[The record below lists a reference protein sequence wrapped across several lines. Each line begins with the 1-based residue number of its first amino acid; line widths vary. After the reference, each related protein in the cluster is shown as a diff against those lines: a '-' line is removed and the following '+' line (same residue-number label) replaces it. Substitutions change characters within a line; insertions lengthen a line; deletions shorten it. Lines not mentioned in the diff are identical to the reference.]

1 MTLIN
6 YHLSNLQIATDVS
19 RSLQED
25 LGCSTDWTASL
36 IPEDKLST
44 AIITTNQEMIVCG
57 VRWVEYSF
65 LLCDEDCQFEWFVE
79 EGQHIVAGTQL
90 VKISG
95 NSGAM
100 LTAER
105 TALNFLQ
112 TLSATATVTHK
123 FVTKA
128 ANPDVKIMDTRKT
141 IPGLRLAQKYAVTVG
156 GGTNQ
161 RIGLFDG
168 VLIKENHI
176 IAHGGITQ
184 VLQYAL
190 KQTPEQIPIQ
200 IEVESFAELKEAIA
214 AGASLLLLDNMT
226 MAEISQC
233 VDYCKSYQIEL
244 EISGNVSLDNIHA
257 YAQSGIHRISIGALT
272 KNIQA
277 IDLSMRFI

>member
-6 YHLSNLQIATDVS
+6 YHPSKVQIAADVS

-25 LGCSTDWTASL
+25 LGGATDWTASL
-36 IPEDKLST
+36 IPEDKLSS

-57 VRWVEYSF
+57 LRWGENSF

-79 EGQHIVAGTQL
+79 EGQHIAAGTQL
-90 VKISG
+90 VKIAG
-95 NSGAM
+95 NSRAM

-112 TLSATATVTHK
+112 TLSATATTTHK
-123 FVTKA
+123 FVTQA
-128 ANPDVKIMDTRKT
+128 ANPNVKIMDTRKT

-156 GGTNQ
+156 GGVNQ

-190 KQTPEQIPIQ
+190 EQTPKQIPIQ
-200 IEVESFAELKEAIA
+200 IEVESFAELKEAVA
-214 AGASLLLLDNMT
+214 AGANLLLLDNMT
-226 MAEISQC
+226 MAEILQC
-233 VDYCKSYQIEL
+233 VDYSKPYQVEL
-244 EISGNVSLDNIHA
+244 EISGNVNLDNIHT
-257 YAQSGIHRISIGALT
+257 YAQSGVHRISIGALT

>member
-6 YHLSNLQIATDVS
+6 YRPSNIQIAADVS

-25 LGCSTDWTASL
+25 LMSGTDWTASL
-36 IPEDKLST
+36 VPEDKLSS

-65 LLCDEDCQFEWFVE
+65 LLCDENCQFEWFVK

-95 NSGAM
+95 NSRAM

-112 TLSATATVTHK
+112 TLSATATTTHK
-123 FVTKA
+123 FVTQA
-128 ANPDVKIMDTRKT
+128 ANPNVKVMDTRKT

-156 GGTNQ
+156 GGVNQ

-190 KQTPEQIPIQ
+190 KQTPKQIPIQ
-200 IEVESFAELKEAIA
+200 IEVESFAELTEALA
-214 AGASLLLLDNMT
+214 AGAKLLLLDNMSLT
-226 MAEISQC
+226 EISKC
-233 VDYCKSYQIEL
+233 VAYCTNLQVEL
-244 EISGNVSLDNIHA
+244 EISGNVSLDNIHT

-272 KNIQA
+272 KNIHA
-277 IDLSMRFI
+277 VDLSMRFI

>member
-1 MTLIN
+1 MTVIN
-6 YHLSNLQIATDVS
+6 YHPSKVQIAADVS

-25 LGCSTDWTASL
+25 LGNGTDWTASL
-36 IPEDKLST
+36 IPQDKLST

-57 VRWVEYSF
+57 LRWAEYSF
-65 LLCDEDCQFEWFVE
+65 LLCDKNCQFEWFIE
-79 EGQHIVAGTQL
+79 EGQHIAAGTQL
-90 VKISG
+90 VKIAG
-95 NSGAM
+95 NSRAM

-112 TLSATATVTHK
+112 TLSATATTTHK
-123 FVTKA
+123 FVTQA
-128 ANPDVKIMDTRKT
+128 ANPNVKIMDTRKT
-141 IPGLRLAQKYAVTVG
+141 IPSLRLAQKYAVTVG
-156 GGTNQ
+156 GGVNQ

-190 KQTPEQIPIQ
+190 KQTPKQIPIQ

-214 AGASLLLLDNMT
+214 AGANLLLLDNMT
-226 MAEISQC
+226 MAEILQC
-233 VDYCKSYQIEL
+233 VDYSKPYQVEL
-244 EISGNVSLDNIHA
+244 EISGNVNLDNIHT
-257 YAQSGIHRISIGALT
+257 YAQSGVHRISIGALT

>member
-6 YHLSNLQIATDVS
+6 YHPSNVQIATDVS

-25 LGCSTDWTASL
+25 LGCGTDWTASL
-36 IPEDKLST
+36 IPEGKLST

-65 LLCDEDCQFEWFVE
+65 LLCDENCQLEWFVK
-79 EGQHIVAGTQL
+79 EGQHIAAGTQL

-95 NSGAM
+95 KSRAM

-112 TLSATATVTHK
+112 TLSATATATRK

-128 ANPDVKIMDTRKT
+128 ANPGVKIMDTRKT
-141 IPGLRLAQKYAVTVG
+141 IPGLRLAQKYAVAIG
-156 GGTNQ
+156 GGINQ

-190 KQTPEQIPIQ
+190 KQTPKQIPIQ
-200 IEVESFAELKEAIA
+200 IEVESFAELKEAVA

-226 MAEISQC
+226 IAEISQC

>member
-6 YHLSNLQIATDVS
+6 YHPSDVQIATDVS

-25 LGCSTDWTASL
+25 LGTGTDWTASL
-36 IPEDKLST
+36 IPQDKLST

-65 LLCDEDCQFEWFVE
+65 LLCDENCQLEWFVE
-79 EGQHIVAGTQL
+79 EGQYIAAETQL

-95 NSGAM
+95 NSRAM

-112 TLSATATVTHK
+112 TLSATATITHK

-141 IPGLRLAQKYAVTVG
+141 IPGLRLAQKYAVTIG
-156 GGTNQ
+156 GGINQ

-190 KQTPEQIPIQ
+190 KQTPKQIPIQ
-200 IEVESFAELKEAIA
+200 IEVENFAELKEAVT

-244 EISGNVSLDNIHA
+244 EISGNVRLDNIHA

>member
-6 YHLSNLQIATDVS
+6 YHPSKVQIAADVS

-25 LGCSTDWTASL
+25 LGGATDWTASL
-36 IPEDKLST
+36 IPEDKLSS

-57 VRWVEYSF
+57 LRWGENSF

-79 EGQHIVAGTQL
+79 EGQHIAAGTQL
-90 VKISG
+90 VKIAG
-95 NSGAM
+95 NSRAM

-112 TLSATATVTHK
+112 TLSATATTTHK
-123 FVTKA
+123 FVTQA
-128 ANPDVKIMDTRKT
+128 ANPNVKIMDTRKT
-141 IPGLRLAQKYAVTVG
+141 IPGLRPAQKYAVTVG
-156 GGTNQ
+156 GGVNQ

-190 KQTPEQIPIQ
+190 EQTPKQIPIQ
-200 IEVESFAELKEAIA
+200 IEVESFAELKEAVA
-214 AGASLLLLDNMT
+214 AGANLLLLDNMT
-226 MAEISQC
+226 MAEILQC
-233 VDYCKSYQIEL
+233 VDYSKPYQVEL
-244 EISGNVSLDNIHA
+244 EISGNVNLDNIHT
-257 YAQSGIHRISIGALT
+257 YAQSGVHRISIGALT